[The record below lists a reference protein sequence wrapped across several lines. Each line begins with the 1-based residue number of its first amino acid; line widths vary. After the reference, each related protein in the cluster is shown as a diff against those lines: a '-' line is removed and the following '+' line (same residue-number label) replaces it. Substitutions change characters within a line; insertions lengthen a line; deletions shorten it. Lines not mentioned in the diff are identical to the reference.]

1 MKTEKKSE
9 FMGQFRVR
17 PSEKARIK
25 EMLAFYGVD
34 RDTMARAVM
43 EALFR
48 HHERGER
55 LASPL
60 RFVTEG

>member
-1 MKTEKKSE
+1 
-9 FMGQFRVR
+9 MGQFRVR

-25 EMLAFYGVD
+25 AMLAFYGVD

-48 HHERGER
+48 HHERGEL

-60 RFVTEG
+60 RFVTR